1 MYCLFYFKNHVIFY
15 FLIQKINQQY
25 VLKNF
30 RFELVETV
38 VSNHRPHIHIICD
51 SKDAT
56 LHPLLD
62 AITVCF
68 ESCAYLTY
76 DLFITGSDSASY
88 SWQCINKCQFVFI
101 LIGKNYGELSNTGVS
116 QLHVSYLN
124 AKTKNRPLIAFITDE
139 TERPRQLTDL
149 ITLVESQAQTIHQ
162 INPTTHLKLLLE
174 KVKPTITPCKNGFD
188 NLNLQNS
195 KTTPN
200 LAPSSL
206 NYESLIPKKIAPR
219 PQDEVLLNCNAHAFR
234 GGTLIEVAFL
244 ANVTWQM
251 ILASLDSSLA
261 FTSQGLWR
269 MLNDLVTPQAMPAIK
284 VNNPMVHAISRCQIA
299 KADMLWVEEELAES
313 GWIVPAPI
321 STPTKPT
328 WRMSDS
334 AKKILGI

>member
-1 MYCLFYFKNHVIFY
+1 M
-15 FLIQKINQQY
+15 
-25 VLKNF
+25 
-30 RFELVETV
+30 
-38 VSNHRPHIHIICD
+38 SNYRPHIHIICD
-51 SKDAT
+51 SKDTT

-68 ESCAYLTY
+68 ESCAYLTF
-76 DLFITGSDSASY
+76 DLFITGGDSASY
-88 SWQCINKCQFVFI
+88 SWQCINKCQYVFM
-101 LIGKNYGELSNTGVS
+101 LIGKSYGELSNTGVS

-149 ITLVESQAQTIHQ
+149 IALVEAQAQAIHQ

-174 KVKPTITPCKNGFD
+174 KIKPTIIACKDTFNEST
-188 NLNLQNS
+188 LQNS

-200 LAPSSL
+200 LTPASL
-206 NYESLIPKKIAPR
+206 SIEPPIPKKIAPR
-219 PQDEVLLNCNAHAFR
+219 PQDEILLNCNAHAFR

-244 ANVTWQM
+244 ANATWQM

-284 VNNPMVHAISRCQIA
+284 VNHPTVHAISRCQIA
-299 KADMLWVEEELAES
+299 KADMLWVEEELADS

-328 WRMSDS
+328 WRMSDT